1 MNFALL
7 LFSVIMIKVI
17 KYKQKRV
24 QKMKRFIKKRWKL
37 EWMTEFLKPEPDQ
50 EKLTYIEYI
59 LECIDPLEYDQRLE
73 RGEFYCEHLKRR
85 NVQKRRRRKKY
96 LSAVAKVAVFVIM
109 FIISAQVI
117 CYAITGKSIFRYI
130 NETNKETT
138 EIHIEIN
145 DPSEDKSLK
154 GILEDVKDLIDRAI
168 AGGEGDA
175 GTADSIRVSSWEE
188 VIEKYDDSVTYPRYM
203 PDGWKLHDIL
213 VSAFEDKVVGIIAA
227 YNKGEDW
234 YYYSYYDHSGEENG
248 SEKIYFGEKRKK
260 VKVLK
265 VSGGEF
271 SFYKGKNTLSVLGHI
286 YQFEKNLDGV
296 INIEEAEKIVKSIR

>member
-117 CYAITGKSIFRYI
+117 CYAITGKSIFRYLDQI
-130 NETNKETT
+130 KEETT
-138 EIHIEIN
+138 TIDIDIHDSDGESIFEAL
-145 DPSEDKSLK
+145 KSLK
-154 GILEDVKDLIDRAI
+154 NYIEHQENGQ
-168 AGGEGDA
+168 GGVYKNK
-175 GTADSIRVSSWEE
+175 RVSSWKE
-188 VIEKYDDSVTYPRYM
+188 IETISNGRIMYPRNI
-203 PDGWKLHDIL
+203 PKRWKLTELTIQVFGSEVGASL
-213 VSAFEDKVVGIIAA
+213 ATYEKGNKNFYYTFEDCS
-227 YNKGEDW
+227 GED
-234 YYYSYYDHSGEENG
+234 G
-248 SEKIYFGEKRKK
+248 STRVYFGEKRKK
-260 VKVLK
+260 VKVVK
-265 VSGGEF
+265 HYGGEF
-271 SFYKGKNTLSVLGHI
+271 YIYKGKKYLSAIGNINKYQIHINGDLSVKEVEDLIH
-286 YQFEKNLDGV
+286 
-296 INIEEAEKIVKSIR
+296 SIK